1 MSPLAHL
8 GGGGLSG
15 KPLLPI
21 VAEWVLNARKLGIEK
36 PINAGGGI
44 LSPDDVDVLKSAGAS
59 SVSVSSAAILRGWR
73 VKKIIRRAN
82 EIFGGR

>member
-1 MSPLAHL
+1 MSPLAEF

-21 VAEWVLNARKLGIEK
+21 VAEWVASAKKAGITK
-36 PINAGGGI
+36 PIIAGGGI
-44 LSPDDVDVLKSAGAS
+44 LSPNDVNVLKDAGAS

-73 VKKIIRRAN
+73 VNKIIRRAN
-82 EIFGGR
+82 QIFSKE